1 MVLFQLAKLIQN
13 GVINK
18 DPVTVQQLL
27 NNKFLFIPVIN
38 VDGLH
43 DIEANN
49 RYRAVAYEGGNS
61 AILPRRKNLNDNGGT
76 ARTTANCEMGVD
88 LNRNYAVDW
97 KLNDVSE
104 ESRNPCSE
112 FFAGLGA
119 FTEPETQAMKAF
131 LETKKD
137 DLRFVINFHSNG
149 NSFIWPFNGRE
160 NNDIE
165 KRAPGVLA
173 IMKDIVK
180 NAKFPDEVKTGNSF
194 EVIRETVGGDA
205 DDFIT
210 ATYGIPS
217 VTSELGTM
225 KQFSN
230 DWVIRSKEDAYEVLS
245 QNTKWVDYVF
255 DHLPQYTKQLA
266 QVEVSQDVLISRAIN
281 LM

>member
-1 MVLFQLAKLIQN
+1 VA
-13 GVINK
+13 
-18 DPVTVQQLL
+18 VQQLL
-27 NNKFLFIPVIN
+27 KNKFLFIPVIN

-43 DIEANN
+43 DIEDNN
-49 RYRAVAYEGGNS
+49 RYRAATYEGGSS

-76 ARTTANCEMGVD
+76 QRTTANCEMGVD

-97 KLNDVSE
+97 KLNDMTE
-104 ESRNPCSE
+104 ESKNPCSE
-112 FFAGLGA
+112 FFAGQSS
-119 FTEPETQAMKAF
+119 FSEPETQAIKAY

-137 DLRFVINFHSNG
+137 DLKFVINFHSNG

-165 KRAPGVLA
+165 RRAPGVLA

-180 NAKFPDEVKTGNSF
+180 NAKFPADVKTGNSY
-194 EVIRETVGGDA
+194 EVIREKVGGDA
-205 DDFIT
+205 DDYIT

-217 VTSELGTM
+217 VTSELGVM
-225 KQFSN
+225 GQFSN
-230 DWVIRSKEDAYEVLS
+230 DWVIRSKEDAYEILS

-255 DHLPQYTKQLA
+255 NHLPQYTEDLA
-266 QVEVSQDVLISRAIN
+266 KVEVSQDVLVSRAIN